1 MSVNYFDE
9 VFLFIFIQSISDK
22 RMRTFYEGNKMQ
34 VSKNT
39 RAQEKKNQG
48 CIFQSTIKHVLCKSF
63 TVILTIFYY
72 YYLHSGV
79 LSSQGNWDR
88 ILGKQLCI
96 TFPENTVLI
105 WYININLGEV
115 FINQISAT
123 AALIMSWQASAFQ
136 IPNQHDHSW
145 LNPDGNILN
154 KTSFL
159 ASNIGIFTS
168 LSAVLL

>member
-1 MSVNYFDE
+1 
-9 VFLFIFIQSISDK
+9 
-22 RMRTFYEGNKMQ
+22 MQ
-34 VSKNT
+34 VLKNT
-39 RAQEKKNQG
+39 RAQEKKKQG

-63 TVILTIFYY
+63 TVILTICYY
-72 YYLHSGV
+72 YYLHSDV
-79 LSSQGNWDR
+79 LSSQCNRSG
-88 ILGKQLCI
+88 ILGKLLCI
-96 TFPENTVLI
+96 TFPENMVLI
-105 WYININLGEV
+105 RYININLEEV

-123 AALIMSWQASAFQ
+123 AALIMCWQASAFQ

-159 ASNIGIFTS
+159 TSDKGIFTS